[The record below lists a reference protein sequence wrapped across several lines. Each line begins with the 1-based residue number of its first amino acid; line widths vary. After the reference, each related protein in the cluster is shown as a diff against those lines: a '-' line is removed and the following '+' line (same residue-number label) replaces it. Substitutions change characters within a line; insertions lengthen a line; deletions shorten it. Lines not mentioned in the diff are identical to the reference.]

1 MRDNQ
6 ILINNLSKVYD
17 NGFNALK
24 NINLKI
30 RKGEIFAMLGPNGA
44 GKTTL
49 ISIICGIVN
58 PTSGNVTVDDYDIIK
73 DYRETRSRIGLVPQE
88 LTLEQFETVF
98 NNVSYSR
105 GLYGKKADPNHIE
118 KVLKQLSLWDKKD
131 LKLRQLSGG
140 MKRRV
145 LIAKALSHEPT
156 ILFLDEPTA
165 GVDVELRKEM
175 WQVVENLRKTG
186 VTIILTTHYIEE
198 AEAIADRVGVINQGE
213 IVVVDETKE
222 LLKKMGHK
230 KLTIDL
236 QEKINQIPT
245 TLQKYNLSFTPDLM
259 SLNYTY
265 NVQAKRTGIT
275 NLLQDLK
282 DAGLKLKDLKTEQST
297 LEKIFVNLVREKMKI
312 NLYAFR
318 AIYLHEMDR
327 FRRTLTQSVLSPVLT
342 TSLYFIVFGSVIGG
356 YVEKIDGI
364 SYGSYIVPGLL
375 MLTLLTQSISN
386 TSFGIF
392 FPKFNGT
399 IYEILAAPI
408 STLEVVLAFVGA
420 GATKTLIVS
429 IIIFITSLFFV
440 DVQVKYPLLM
450 IFLLILVAFTFALF
464 GFLIGLMS
472 SDFEQMSIIPTLFV
486 TPMVFLGGSLYSLD
500 MLPSFWQ
507 TVTYFNPVVYL
518 INGLRFSF
526 YGVSDFNIWI
536 SIGTMFLFL
545 SICITVVTVLLKK
558 GYKIKS

>member
-1 MRDNQ
+1 MSENQ
-6 ILINNLSKVYD
+6 IVIKNLSKVYD

-24 NINLKI
+24 KINLNIK
-30 RKGEIFAMLGPNGA
+30 KGEIFAMLGPNGA

-49 ISIICGIVN
+49 ISIICGIVK
-58 PTSGNVTVDDYDIIK
+58 PSSGKITVDGFDIIE

-105 GLYGKKADPNHIE
+105 GLYGKKPNPKHIE
-118 KVLKQLSLWDKKD
+118 KILKQLSLWDKKD
-131 LKLRQLSGG
+131 SRLRQLSGG

-165 GVDVELRKEM
+165 GVDVELRQDM
-175 WQVVENLRKTG
+175 WRVVGSLREIG

-213 IVVVDETKE
+213 IIVIDETKE

-230 KLTIDL
+230 KLTVEFQNEIS
-236 QEKINQIPT
+236 EIPNQ
-245 TLQKYNLSFTPDLM
+245 LQKYDLTLGKNKM
-259 SLNYTY
+259 SIEYIY
-265 NVQAKRTGIT
+265 NVQAKQTGIT

-297 LEKIFVNLVREKMKI
+297 LEKIFVSLVRE
-312 NLYAFR
+312 NNAFK

-327 FRRTLTQSVLSPVLT
+327 FRRTLLQSLISPVLS

-364 SYGSYIVPGLL
+364 SYGSYIIPGLL

-420 GATKTLIVS
+420 GTSKTLIIGLV
-429 IIIFITSLFFV
+429 IFITSLFFV
-440 DVQVKYPLLM
+440 EVHVKYPLLM
-450 IFLLILVAFTFALF
+450 IFLLVLVSFTFSLF

-472 SDFEQMSIIPTLFV
+472 SNFEEISIIPTLV
-486 TPMVFLGGSLYSLD
+486 ITPMVFLGGSLYSLD
-500 MLPSFWQ
+500 MLPPFWQ

-518 INGLRFSF
+518 INGLRFAF

-536 SIGTMFLFL
+536 SISSMVVFLI
-545 SICITVVTVLLKK
+545 ICIVIVVVLLKK
-558 GYKIKS
+558 GYNIKS